1 MITSQIYLFYN
12 FVFLFDRLQF
22 ETTCD
27 KFGFLQLTVP
37 PTNQEAKQNKS
48 YYDSS
53 YCPFIMHTF

>member
-12 FVFLFDRLQF
+12 FVFLFDPLQF

-53 YCPFIMHTF
+53 